1 MTAKLPSK
9 IKIWSHDFSL
19 AKKEHV
25 LDGEAIGAINCTR
38 QEIFLR
44 DNLKP
49 SQEVETLI
57 HELMH
62 AINYYTNVIPDK
74 QEEEKI
80 VDTLTAGLTS
90 ILKDNVKLIDYIKE
104 TLHGNKK

>member
-9 IKIWSHDFSL
+9 IRVWSHDFSV

-62 AINYYTNVIPDK
+62 AITYYTNLIKDRE
-74 QEEEKI
+74 EEEKI
-80 VDTLTAGLTS
+80 VDTYTAGLVS
-90 ILKDNVKLIDYIKE
+90 IFKDNPKLLIYIKE